1 MKPTQIA
8 ELFANIKATIVS
20 FFSIAMFVA
29 LGVGVFAG
37 IYWMAPALQST
48 VDEAFGEGD
57 LHNFQIQFP
66 YGLTQQDLEQL
77 RAVEAEVKQLGA
89 TAENL
94 TLAINQLSEP
104 GQLEAHARRLGMQTP
119 SPEQLRVVNLP
130 DVIDDTSAQSVENT
144 DTEES
149 RE

>member
-1 MKPTQIA
+1 MNRNNTKRSRRIQERKAGKVLMIVFIAVLFVGMFAQIA
-8 ELFANIKATIVS
+8 M
-20 FFSIAMFVA
+20 IAR
-29 LGVGVFAG
+29 
-37 IYWMAPALQST
+37 
-48 VDEAFGEGD
+48 
-57 LHNFQIQFP
+57 
-66 YGLTQQDLEQL
+66 LTRQNKQL
-77 RAVEAEVKQLGA
+77 RAVEAGVKQLGA

>member
-1 MKPTQIA
+1 MREILIIGGGA
-8 ELFANIKATIVS
+8 SGMAAAIKAAEDPS
-20 FFSIAMFVA
+20 
-29 LGVGVFAG
+29 
-37 IYWMAPALQST
+37 W
-48 VDEAFGEGD
+48 
-57 LHNFQIQFP
+57 NK
-66 YGLTQQDLEQL
+66 L